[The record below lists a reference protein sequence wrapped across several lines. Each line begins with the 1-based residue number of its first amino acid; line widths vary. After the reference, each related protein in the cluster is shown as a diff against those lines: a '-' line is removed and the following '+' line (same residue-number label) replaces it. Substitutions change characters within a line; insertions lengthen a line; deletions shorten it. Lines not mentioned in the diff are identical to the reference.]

1 MRYGVLGPLGLWR
14 DGQWCAIE
22 ATKRRTL
29 LALLLSAHGQM
40 ISADR
45 LLDELWGEERP
56 PTAAKVLQGY
66 VSRLRRF
73 VGENSLVTRKSGYR
87 ADGYQLIVQPG
98 DVDADRFA
106 ELAEQGRLA
115 LERGEATTAI
125 DRLEEALNLWRGPA
139 FADVLPTPILTA
151 ELTSLRERR
160 LAAGEYYADALMACG
175 CHEQALAA
183 LRPITAENPL
193 REGAHGRLMLALY
206 RCGRQAEALA
216 TYRDLRRTLT
226 SELGIDPSS
235 PVQRLHERILAADP
249 ELPAPGARPVPR
261 QLPHSSIT
269 FTGRAPE
276 IAALADLLGRGGHG
290 TMVIAA
296 IVGTGGIGKSAL
308 AVHVANGVAARFPDG
323 QLYVDLHGATTGVT
337 PLDPRKALGWFL
349 RSLGVGQT
357 GTPQDSEE
365 ASARF
370 RTTMAGR
377 RMLVVLDN
385 AATADQVGPLLPGGT
400 GCAVLITSRRALT
413 TLEGA
418 AHLYLDALPDN
429 EAIELLER
437 LVGSD
442 RIAGERD
449 AAVALVRLCGGLPLA
464 LRITGARLAARP
476 RLPLCAFAAHL
487 ADEQT
492 RLDALQIGDLAV
504 RASFLVSYEALRSCD
519 ELAARAFRLFGVLGG
534 SDAGVPVVAA
544 GLAEPAGVAEAALE
558 RLVDARLVQPPAPG
572 RYGLHDLL
580 RLFAR
585 DQARNE
591 DTDAER
597 RAALE
602 RVVRYYLSTA
612 QRAMLILQ
620 PLLRGPCHRGGARA
634 TGPHSRGEARA
645 WLETERVN
653 LVAAVVQTDEE
664 PEPLLSLGMSLCQ
677 VMHEFLDSRAS
688 YHDIRATQ
696 RVAVGAARRLGDRD
710 GESRSLERLAAA
722 LIRLREYDEAS
733 ECLAAAAQIFRSLG
747 DLDAERRNLA
757 DLARARADAERRLPT
772 PPAIGNE
779 VAGQPRL

>member
-22 ATKRRTL
+22 ATKWRTL

-66 VSRLRRF
+66 VSRLRRL

-87 ADGYQLIVQPG
+87 ADGYQLLVQPG
-98 DVDADRFA
+98 DVDADRFT
-106 ELAEQGRLA
+106 ELAEQGRRA
-115 LERGEATTAI
+115 LEHGEATTAI
-125 DRLEEALNLWRGPA
+125 DHLREALNLWRGPA
-139 FADVLPTPILTA
+139 FADVPPTPILTA
-151 ELTSLRERR
+151 ELTSLEERH
-160 LAAGEYYADALMACG
+160 LAAGECYADALMACG

-183 LRPITAENPL
+183 LAPIAVDNPL

-206 RCGRQAEALA
+206 RCGRQADALA
-216 TYRDLRRTLT
+216 AYRHLRRTLIG
-226 SELGIDPSS
+226 ELGIDPSS

-249 ELPAPGARPVPR
+249 QLLAPGASPVPR

-276 IAALADLLGRGGHG
+276 IAALGGLLGGGGHG
-290 TMVIAA
+290 TVVIAA
-296 IVGTGGIGKSAL
+296 IDGTGGIGKSAL
-308 AVHVANGVAARFPDG
+308 AIHVANRLAARFPDG

-337 PLDPRKALGWFL
+337 PLDPGKALGWFL
-349 RSLGVGQT
+349 RSLGVDQA
-357 GTPQDSEE
+357 GTPQDAEE

-377 RMLVVLDN
+377 RVLVVLDN
-385 AATADQVGPLLPGGT
+385 AATADQVRPLLPGGT

-418 AHLYLDALPDN
+418 THLHLGALPDDQ
-429 EAIELLER
+429 AIELLER
-437 LVGSD
+437 LAGRD

-449 AAVALVRLCGGLPLA
+449 AAVALVGLCGGLPLA

-476 RLPLCAFAAHL
+476 GLPLCAFAAHL
-487 ADEQT
+487 ADERT
-492 RLDALQIGDLAV
+492 RLDELQIGDLAV
-504 RASFLVSYEALRSCD
+504 RASFQVSYEALKSSD
-519 ELAARAFRLFGVLGG
+519 EHAARAFRLLGVLDGP
-534 SDAGVPVVAA
+534 DAGVPVVAA
-544 GLAEPAGVAEAALE
+544 GLAEPAAVAEATLE
-558 RLVDARLVQPPAPG
+558 RLVDARLVQPLTPG

-585 DQARNE
+585 DQARAE

-602 RVVRYYLSTA
+602 RAVRYYLGTA
-612 QRAMLILQ
+612 QHAMLVLQ
-620 PLLRGPCHRGGARA
+620 PLVKGPCHRGGGARA
-634 TGPHSRGEARA
+634 AGPRSRGEARA

-653 LVAAVVQTDEE
+653 LVAAVVQTAEE
-664 PEPLLSLGMSLCQ
+664 PEPLLSLGMSLSQ
-677 VMHEFLDSRAS
+677 VMYEFLHSRAS

-696 RVAVGAARRLGDRD
+696 RVAMDAARRLGDRD
-710 GESRSLERLAAA
+710 SESWSLERLAGA
-722 LIRLREYDEAS
+722 LVRLREYDEAC
-733 ECLAAAAQIFRSLG
+733 ECLSAAAKISRALG

-757 DLARARADAERRLPT
+757 DLARARADAERQVT
-772 PPAIGNE
+772 MPPVIGNE
-779 VAGQPRL
+779 VAGR